1 MSWLGGSISSLTGQI
16 SNLTKDILTEGT
28 EEVSDHATEL
38 RLAQEKIAEFQTL
51 CGALKT
57 ENDRLK
63 IFNRELEEKAESSEL
78 QINSISS
85 QYRDVLQEKEND
97 LKELK
102 KKHNEILEHQARSA
116 LSPLTAPSTAH
127 VPAPSQPGS
136 LSTQTGLGFSEGV
149 GGSEWDLGDNISLQ
163 HEINRLRQEATR
175 LQTEA
180 QHWKS
185 VAGQLSQ
192 TGTSNEQFEASNAEI
207 IQLRDRAKELEHQLV
222 QARDHQQHEVVSLQ
236 DVHTDKMAAI
246 KKKHKQE
253 VADFKRQIAALEQ
266 QLSESRDND
275 SVRHG
280 SSNLPE
286 ADRAGLSSESDVHDL
301 RRELQDL
308 HTQLS
313 KVNTEKNKIET
324 AKRHLEGVLEELQT
338 EVGKLQDERDSYV
351 EKITLLDSTVADQ
364 RAELETLKQAAGDDV
379 VQLKQAL
386 EQALSEKSSLEKE
399 VGQVGL
405 SLFDA
410 KQRLLEQ
417 LDANHADALE
427 VLSDL
432 QHVRHQMDNDS
443 AGRRN
448 RLLNEKQKLANQIYV
463 LGQKQGQVKSNLVE
477 VKSLSTHLT
486 TEAAAIVESL
496 GSPGHQQVTA
506 ELVASLEKEN
516 LYLREQN
523 LKCQEQ
529 ITLLERAA
537 TTQAQERSRCE
548 DTISRLKGQ
557 LQDDVDESSSVSTLN
572 DSLSTGSVRT
582 VDGSDISEL
591 SRRNRELDLKVEQL
605 QTEVDK
611 YKTDIDQFEF
621 VKSDWQLEKESLEEV
636 LLQLR
641 KQLQEKEMELNIAL
655 AQKGLAE
662 VKRQEKKSQAVERTQ
677 TGEVVEETIVAE
689 HQDLLQTGE
698 TTLEADIETFAAQAQ
713 KLSDANLQLEEER
726 DQLEADKVALEEKIK
741 RLENNVSTL
750 EKSLQSEKQASPQQ
764 QQQQLEQRV
773 QQHEV
778 EMKAMEQEKL
788 DLESSLEEL
797 DQQHQQ
803 AMDKLISIRDDLSQ
817 QVDTLNTSLSLKD
830 TEIVN
835 LTEEL
840 DKSRAQIEEAASSSK
855 DLTDAAEGPDEALV
869 EELQAKLEKMESDK
883 AKEIQDLKEK
893 CQNAAVA
900 VNDLHMDKRE
910 LQEELGRVKQEITGK
925 VAKLKEMRE
934 DHTRLVEENK
944 DLRER
949 LQEAEDEIEDWQERN
964 EQTQVH
970 NSQKEAVS
978 KEMEELQNEI
988 SELRSKLDEYY
999 TACEHEK
1006 TRCSQLLAENQRL
1019 SVQTEQFEVQKQE
1032 STRQASQPLHDRI
1045 SVLETQFDAVN
1056 LDKVNLEK
1064 EISQLEDKLHAQTK
1078 HYESYIQELQSSQDK
1093 DATALQQDHQAMMQT
1108 CHEKELAISDLQ
1120 SQINSLKSELDMTKD
1135 TMQTSV
1141 DSQLQLTSIL
1151 KEKDDEISSLKS
1163 ANIELNSE
1171 YEELCAHLKEQE
1183 VLMESMKGMEKLLAD
1198 SKEEIQRLRTEIE
1211 VNKMNMEQQKPDEM
1225 DQQKTLEIITELEKE
1240 LASCKDKI
1248 FRLEETVHS
1257 QESLIND
1264 HKAGITQLNE
1274 KHEGYIREIEEE
1286 RVKLARQDDLILI
1299 LQEKSADKDEE
1310 IADLKYKLTRAS
1322 SLVDAKKLQLLN
1334 EGDSQPGLPA
1344 LEYPEKAAIE
1354 YTSPSRKWDEEEFV
1368 DKDDFDGDTSNK
1380 IEMISK
1386 EIGEL
1391 QLRLQEK
1398 DLVIQ
1403 ELQSNN
1409 ASLLTML
1416 EAKSLTSHG
1425 DKSLVSVHKLENEVK
1440 ALKME
1445 REQIMAVMTEKSR
1458 ESSSLKAEVHRL
1470 MSVVTAEKSAL
1481 NKLQEDNHQLQN
1493 RENPVDDMQREALQ
1507 NLSRLVRDREME
1519 IEALKQKNDTLLAV
1533 LQDSSQETQGTQ
1545 INSLLQ
1551 DKDNLSKQMMTF
1563 QAERE
1568 QMITYL
1574 NQKHQESVTYHNEIQ
1589 RLTALVS
1596 TQTEQFE
1603 ALNRNYTNL
1612 VPQFEDKTQTLL
1624 KTQNELLNYKQKYN
1638 ELEVKYG
1645 ELLGRSN
1652 MSETVDMATYNT
1664 KMVELQKCQDRLSEL
1679 QQEINDRDLKI
1690 QGLSS
1695 KIHELESVVSSKE
1708 AERTSFKKQA
1718 DNLTFQLQG
1727 LQTELQDFRTESVS
1741 TKQKSSEIDS
1751 ELQVLKDSNNQLTLS
1766 LREKEF
1772 ELTSLREKTGTL
1784 TTLLQQQQGE
1794 QGQVDHLVQENAS
1807 LHQQTVQYQ
1816 QERDQTI
1823 MALRQKHTDV
1833 EELNKEIARLKEKE
1847 MKLSRELERLRQHLL
1862 QIEEGYTGEALEAEE
1877 REKELRNRLAVA
1889 EEKILSSSSAVQNA
1903 SQAASEQVETLQ
1915 HQLHGVTSQ
1924 RDAAYM
1930 QMTAMQDQCQQ
1941 YAASL
1946 ANLQM
1951 VLEQFQQDK
1960 DAQIA
1965 ADTERYQDEIKL
1977 LKDKVNT
1984 LQRALDST
1992 KTELEEA
1999 SDGLE
2004 AASRLSEQLDKK
2016 EEAVAALKEEVLL
2029 REKTLKAAEEEV
2041 RKLTTSTEAKVD
2053 KLLMK
2058 NMLIG
2063 YFQTPTGRRNEVIHM
2078 MGGVLNFQL
2087 DDYAKINQTQTS
2099 WVAGF
2104 LRFGSPRAGPTPPT
2118 TPVHAGSKA
2127 PSLDQSFS
2135 QLFVKF
2141 LEKES
2146 SPPPPPVRMPAEKM
2160 AQEVKDKHKESQK
2173 PVFNPFTAP
2182 RHVSMP
2188 LQLGEQTA
2196 TTKPHILMGPMSPV
2210 TQTNPLMA
2218 PMSGESLSQP
2228 GSGRSTPQNSSAIL
2242 KDVLGTR

>member
-38 RLAQEKIAEFQTL
+38 RLAQEKITEFQTL

-85 QYRDVLQEKEND
+85 QYRDVLQEKENE

-102 KKHNEILEHQARSA
+102 KKHHEILEHQAKSA
-116 LSPLTAPSTAH
+116 LSPLTAPST
-127 VPAPSQPGS
+127 VPAHSQPGS
-136 LSTQTGLGFSEGV
+136 LSTQTGLGFSEGI

-192 TGTSNEQFEASNAEI
+192 GDTSNEQFEASNAEI
-207 IQLRDRAKELEHQLV
+207 IQLRDRTKELERQLV
-222 QARDHQQHEVVSLQ
+222 QARDHQQHEIVSLQ

-253 VADFKRQIAALEQ
+253 IADLRKQIAALEQ
-266 QLSESRDND
+266 QLSDSRDND

-286 ADRAGLSSESDVHDL
+286 ADRPGLTSESDVDDL
-301 RRELQDL
+301 RRELQQL

-338 EVGKLQDERDSYV
+338 EVGKLQDERDVYV
-351 EKITLLDSTVADQ
+351 EKIKLLDSTVADQ
-364 RAELETLKQAAGDDV
+364 RAQLETLKKAAGDDV
-379 VQLKQAL
+379 IQLKEAL
-386 EQALSEKSSLEKE
+386 EQALSEKGSLEKE
-399 VGQVGL
+399 LGQ
-405 SLFDA
+405 
-410 KQRLLEQ
+410 
-417 LDANHADALE
+417 ADALE
-427 VLSDL
+427 ILSDL

-443 AGRRN
+443 VDRRN
-448 RLLNEKQKLANQIYV
+448 RLMNEKQKLANQIYV
-463 LGQKQGQVKSNLVE
+463 LGQKQGQVKSTLVE
-477 VKSLSTHLT
+477 AKSLSTHLT

-496 GSPGHQQVTA
+496 GSHSHQQLTA
-506 ELVASLEKEN
+506 ELLGSLEKEN
-516 LYLREQN
+516 LYLKEQN
-523 LKCQEQ
+523 LKFQEQ

-537 TTQAQERSRCE
+537 STQAQERIQCE
-548 DTISRLKGQ
+548 ETISRLKGQ
-557 LQDDVDESSSVSTLN
+557 LKEDVDESSSISTLN

-605 QTEVDK
+605 QIEVDK

-641 KQLQEKEMELNIAL
+641 KQLQEREMELNIAL

-662 VKRQEKKSQAVERTQ
+662 VKRQEKKSKATERTPA
-677 TGEVVEETIVAE
+677 GEVVEETIVAE

-698 TTLEADIETFAAQAQ
+698 TTLEADIETFAVQAQ
-713 KLSDANLQLEEER
+713 RLSDANLQLEEER
-726 DQLEADKVALEEKIK
+726 DQLEADKAALEEKVK
-741 RLENNVSTL
+741 LLENNVSTL
-750 EKSLQSEKQASPQQ
+750 EKSVQSEKQASPV
-764 QQQQLEQRV
+764 QQQLEQRLK
-773 QQHEV
+773 QHEK

-797 DQQHQQ
+797 DLQHQQ
-803 AMDKLISIRDDLSQ
+803 AMDKLISIRDNLSQ
-817 QVDTLNTSLSLKD
+817 QVDTLNTSLSQKD
-830 TEIVN
+830 TEIAQ
-835 LTEEL
+835 LSDEL
-840 DKSRAQIEEAASSSK
+840 EQSRAQIEKVASSSQ
-855 DLTDAAEGPDEALV
+855 DQTDAAEGLDEGLV
-869 EELQAKLEKMESDK
+869 KELQSKLEKMQSEK
-883 AKEIQDLKEK
+883 EKEIQDLKEK

-910 LQEELGRVKQEITGK
+910 LQEELGKMKQEITGK
-925 VAKLKEMRE
+925 VSKLKEMRE
-934 DHTRLVEENK
+934 DHTRVVEENK

-964 EQTQVH
+964 EQTQVL
-970 NSQKEAVS
+970 QKQAGN
-978 KEMEELQNEI
+978 KEIEELRNEN
-988 SELRSKLDEYY
+988 SELKSKLEEYF
-999 TACEHEK
+999 TACENEK
-1006 TRCSQLLAENQRL
+1006 TRISRLLAENQRL
-1019 SVQTEQFEVQKQE
+1019 SAQTEQFEVKKKE
-1032 STRQASQPLHDRI
+1032 SMHQASQALHDRI
-1045 SVLETQFDAVN
+1045 SVLETQFDAVT

-1064 EISQLEDKLHAQTK
+1064 EISQLEDKLHSQTK
-1078 HYESYIQELQSSQDK
+1078 HYEHYIQELQNSQDK
-1093 DATALQQDHQAMMQT
+1093 DASALQQDHQAMMQT
-1108 CHEKELAISDLQ
+1108 CHEKELAIGELQ
-1120 SQINSLKSELDMTKD
+1120 SQINSLQSELEMTKE

-1141 DSQLQLTSIL
+1141 DSHEQLTSIL

-1163 ANIELNSE
+1163 ANIELNTE
-1171 YEELCAHLKEQE
+1171 YEELCAHMKEQE
-1183 VLMESMKGMEKLLAD
+1183 VLMESMKGMEKLLAA

-1211 VNKMNMEQQKPDEM
+1211 VNKMNMEQQKPDDM
-1225 DQQKTLEIITELEKE
+1225 DQSKTLEVITELEKE
-1240 LASCKDKI
+1240 LALCKDKI
-1248 FRLEETVHS
+1248 SQLEETVYA

-1274 KHEGYIREIEEE
+1274 KHELHIREIEEE
-1286 RVKLARQDDLILI
+1286 RTKLARQDDLILI
-1299 LQEKSADKDEE
+1299 LQEKSAEKEDE
-1310 IADLKYKLTRAS
+1310 IADLKNKLTRAS
-1322 SLVDAKKLQLLN
+1322 SLVEANKLQLLS
-1334 EGDSQPGLPA
+1334 EEDSSQCHPVLPA

-1354 YTSPSRKWDEEEFV
+1354 YTPPSRKMDKQESL
-1368 DKDDFDGDTSNK
+1368 DKDDFDRDTSDK
-1380 IEMISK
+1380 IETISK
-1386 EIGEL
+1386 DIGEL

-1425 DKSLVSVHKLENEVK
+1425 DKTLVSVHKLENEVK

-1470 MSVVTAEKSAL
+1470 MSVVSAEKSAL
-1481 NKLQEDNHQLQN
+1481 DKLQEDNNQLQN

-1507 NLSRLVRDREME
+1507 NLSRLVRDRELE

-1533 LQDSSQETQGTQ
+1533 LQDSSQETQGSQ

-1551 DKDNLSKQMMTF
+1551 DKDNLSKQVMTF

-1603 ALNRNYTNL
+1603 TLNRNYTNL

-1638 ELEVKYG
+1638 ELEIKYG

-1652 MSETVDMATYNT
+1652 MSETIDMATYNT
-1664 KMVELQKCQDRLSEL
+1664 KEVELQKTQDRLSEL
-1679 QQEINDRDLKI
+1679 QQEVNDRDQKI
-1690 QGLSS
+1690 QSLSS
-1695 KIHELESVVSSKE
+1695 KIHELESIVSSKE
-1708 AERTSFKKQA
+1708 AERISFKKQA

-1727 LQTELQDFRTESVS
+1727 LQTELHDFRTERVS
-1741 TKQKSSEIDS
+1741 TQQKSSEIDS
-1751 ELQVLKDSNNQLTLS
+1751 ELQVLKDTNNQLTLS

-1772 ELTSLREKTGTL
+1772 ELTSLREKTATL

-1794 QGQVDHLVQENAS
+1794 KGQVDHLVQENAS

-1816 QERDQTI
+1816 QERDQAI
-1823 MALRQKHTDV
+1823 MALQQKHSDV
-1833 EELNKEIARLKEKE
+1833 EELNKEIARLKERE

-1889 EEKILSSSSAVQNA
+1889 EEKILSSSSAVQSA
-1903 SQAASEQVETLQ
+1903 SQAANEQVETLK
-1915 HQLHGVTSQ
+1915 HQLQGVTSQ

-1930 QMTAMQDQCQQ
+1930 QMTAMQEQCQQ

-1965 ADTERYQDEIKL
+1965 ADTERYQDEIKI
-1977 LKDKVNT
+1977 LKDKMNT
-1984 LQRALDST
+1984 LQRTLDTTTS
-1992 KTELEEA
+1992 ELEEA

-2004 AASRLSEQLDKK
+2004 AAARLSEQLDKK

-2029 REKTLKAAEEEV
+2029 REKSLKAAEEEI

-2063 YFQTPTGRRNEVIHM
+2063 YFQTPSNQRSEVIHM
-2078 MGGVLNFQL
+2078 MGGVLNFHP
-2087 DDYAKINQTQTS
+2087 DDYAKIDQNRSS

-2104 LRFGSPRAGPTPPT
+2104 LRFGSPRSGPTPPT
-2118 TPVHAGSKA
+2118 TPVRGGRKA

-2160 AQEVKDKHKESQK
+2160 AQEVTDKHKENQK

-2188 LQLGEQTA
+2188 LSIGEQTA
-2196 TTKPHILMGPMSPV
+2196 TTKPHILMAPMSPV
-2210 TQTNPLMA
+2210 TQTNPLIA
-2218 PMSGESLSQP
+2218 PMSGDALSKG

-2242 KDVLGTR
+2242 KDVLGSR

>member
-399 VGQVGL
+399 VGQ
-405 SLFDA
+405 
-410 KQRLLEQ
+410 
-417 LDANHADALE
+417 
-427 VLSDL
+427 
-432 QHVRHQMDNDS
+432 
-443 AGRRN
+443 
-448 RLLNEKQKLANQIYV
+448 
-463 LGQKQGQVKSNLVE
+463 QGQVKSNLVE

>member
-1 MSWLGGSISSLTGQI
+1 MNSLKPAMLKSSSFATEPRNWNISWYRLGII
-16 SNLTKDILTEGT
+16 SNMK
-28 EEVSDHATEL
+28 
-38 RLAQEKIAEFQTL
+38 
-51 CGALKT
+51 
-57 ENDRLK
+57 
-63 IFNRELEEKAESSEL
+63 
-78 QINSISS
+78 
-85 QYRDVLQEKEND
+85 
-97 LKELK
+97 
-102 KKHNEILEHQARSA
+102 
-116 LSPLTAPSTAH
+116 LSPFRMY
-127 VPAPSQPGS
+127 
-136 LSTQTGLGFSEGV
+136 TQTR
-149 GGSEWDLGDNISLQ
+149 WP
-163 HEINRLRQEATR
+163 
-175 LQTEA
+175 
-180 QHWKS
+180 
-185 VAGQLSQ
+185 
-192 TGTSNEQFEASNAEI
+192 
-207 IQLRDRAKELEHQLV
+207 
-222 QARDHQQHEVVSLQ
+222 
-236 DVHTDKMAAI
+236 AI

-253 VADFKRQIAALEQ
+253 VADQKKQIAALEQ
-266 QLSESRDND
+266 QLSDSRDND

-286 ADRAGLSSESDVHDL
+286 ADRPGLTSESDVDDL
-301 RRELQDL
+301 RRELQQL

-338 EVGKLQDERDSYV
+338 EVGKLQDERDGYV

-364 RAELETLKQAAGDDV
+364 RAELETLKKADGDDV
-379 VQLKQAL
+379 VQLKEAL
-386 EQALSEKSSLEKE
+386 EQALSEKGSLEKE
-399 VGQVGL
+399 LGQVGQ

-427 VLSDL
+427 ILSDL
-432 QHVRHQMDNDS
+432 RHVRHQMDNDS
-443 AGRRN
+443 VGRRN

-463 LGQKQGQVKSNLVE
+463 LGQKQGQVKSTLVE
-477 VKSLSTHLT
+477 AKSLSTHLT

-496 GSPGHQQVTA
+496 GSPRPSAAHKLLG
-506 ELVASLEKEN
+506 SLEKEN
-516 LYLREQN
+516 LYLKEQN
-523 LKCQEQ
+523 LKFQEQ

-537 TTQAQERSRCE
+537 STQAQERIQCE
-548 DTISRLKGQ
+548 GTISRLKGQ
-557 LQDDVDESSSVSTLN
+557 LKEDVDESSSISTLN

-641 KQLQEKEMELNIAL
+641 KQLQERERELNIAL
-655 AQKGLAE
+655 AEKGLAE
-662 VKRQEKKSQAVERTQ
+662 VKRQEKKSKAIERTQ
-677 TGEVVEETIVAE
+677 AGEVVEETIVAE

-698 TTLEADIETFAAQAQ
+698 TTLEADIETFAVQAQ

-726 DQLEADKVALEEKIK
+726 DQLEADKAALEEKVK
-741 RLENNVSTL
+741 LLENNMSTL
-750 EKSLQSEKQASPQQ
+750 EKSLQSEKQASPLQQ
-764 QQQQLEQRV
+764 HLEQRL

-778 EMKAMEQEKL
+778 EMKAMEEEKL

-803 AMDKLISIRDDLSQ
+803 AMDKLISIRDDLSK
-817 QVDTLNTSLSLKD
+817 QVDTLNTSLSEKD
-830 TEIVN
+830 TEIAQ
-835 LTEEL
+835 LSEEL
-840 DKSRAQIEEAASSSK
+840 DQSRAQIEKVASSSQ
-855 DLTDAAEGPDEALV
+855 DQTDAAEGLDEGLV
-869 EELQAKLEKMESDK
+869 EELRSKLEKMESDK
-883 AKEIQDLKEK
+883 EKEIQDLKEK

-910 LQEELGRVKQEITGK
+910 LQEQLGKVKQEITGK
-925 VAKLKEMRE
+925 VSKLKEMRE

-964 EQTQVH
+964 EQTQVL
-970 NSQKEAVS
+970 QKEAGN
-978 KEMEELQNEI
+978 KEIEELGNEN
-988 SELRSKLDEYY
+988 SELKSKLEEYF
-999 TACEHEK
+999 TAYEHEK
-1006 TRCSQLLAENQRL
+1006 TRISQLLAENQRL
-1019 SVQTEQFEVQKQE
+1019 SAQTEQFEVQKKE
-1032 STRQASQPLHDRI
+1032 SMRQASQALHDRI
-1045 SVLETQFDAVN
+1045 SVLETQFDAVT

-1064 EISQLEDKLHAQTK
+1064 EISQLEDKLHSQTK
-1078 HYESYIQELQSSQDK
+1078 HYEHYIQELQNSQDK
-1093 DATALQQDHQAMMQT
+1093 DASALQQDHQAMMQT
-1108 CHEKELAISDLQ
+1108 CHEKELAISELQ
-1120 SQINSLKSELDMTKD
+1120 SQINSLQSELEMTKD
-1135 TMQTSV
+1135 TMHTSV
-1141 DSQLQLTSIL
+1141 DSHEQLTSIL

-1163 ANIELNSE
+1163 ANIELNSK

-1183 VLMESMKGMEKLLAD
+1183 VLMESMKGMEKLLAA

-1211 VNKMNMEQQKPDEM
+1211 VNKMNMEQQKPDDM
-1225 DQQKTLEIITELEKE
+1225 DQLKTLEIITELEKE

-1248 FRLEETVHS
+1248 SQLEETVYA

-1274 KHEGYIREIEEE
+1274 KHELHIREIEEE
-1286 RVKLARQDDLILI
+1286 RTKLARQDDLILI
-1299 LQEKSADKDEE
+1299 LQEKSSEKEEE
-1310 IADLKYKLTRAS
+1310 IADLKNKLTRAS
-1322 SLVDAKKLQLLN
+1322 SLVDANKLQLFS
-1334 EGDSQPGLPA
+1334 EEDVSQCHPVLPA

-1354 YTSPSRKWDEEEFV
+1354 YTPPSRKMDKQESL
-1368 DKDDFDGDTSNK
+1368 DKDDFDHDTSDK

-1386 EIGEL
+1386 DIGEL

-1425 DKSLVSVHKLENEVK
+1425 DKTLVSVHKLENEVK

-1470 MSVVTAEKSAL
+1470 MSVVSAERSAL
-1481 NKLQEDNHQLQN
+1481 NKLQEDNNQLQN

-1507 NLSRLVRDREME
+1507 NLSRLVRDRELE

-1533 LQDSSQETQGTQ
+1533 LQDSSQETQGSQ

-1551 DKDNLSKQMMTF
+1551 DKDNLSKQVMTF

-1603 ALNRNYTNL
+1603 TLNRNYTNL

-1638 ELEVKYG
+1638 ELEIKYG

-1664 KMVELQKCQDRLSEL
+1664 KEVELQKSQDRISEL
-1679 QQEINDRDLKI
+1679 QQEVNDRDQKI

-1718 DNLTFQLQG
+1718 DNLTFQLHG
-1727 LQTELQDFRTESVS
+1727 LQTELHDFKTERVS
-1741 TKQKSSEIDS
+1741 TQQKSSEIDS

-1794 QGQVDHLVQENAS
+1794 KGQVDHLVQENAS

-1816 QERDQTI
+1816 QERDQAI
-1823 MALRQKHTDV
+1823 MAFQQKHSDV
-1833 EELNKEIARLKEKE
+1833 EELNKEITRLKEKE

-1889 EEKILSSSSAVQNA
+1889 EEKILSSSSAVQSA
-1903 SQAASEQVETLQ
+1903 SQAAIEQVETLQ
-1915 HQLHGVTSQ
+1915 HQLQGVTSQ

-1960 DAQIA
+1960 DAQIS
-1965 ADTERYQDEIKL
+1965 ADTERYQDEIKI
-1977 LKDKVNT
+1977 LKDKMNT
-1984 LQRALDST
+1984 LQRTLDTTQS
-1992 KTELEEA
+1992 ELEEA

-2029 REKTLKAAEEEV
+2029 REKSLKAAEEEI

-2063 YFQTPTGRRNEVIHM
+2063 YFQTPSNQRNEVIHM
-2078 MGGVLNFQL
+2078 MGGVLNFQH
-2087 DDYAKINQTQTS
+2087 DDYAKIDLNRSS

-2104 LRFGSPRAGPTPPT
+2104 LRFGSPRSGPTPPT
-2118 TPVHAGSKA
+2118 TPVTW
-2127 PSLDQSFS
+2127 
-2135 QLFVKF
+2135 
-2141 LEKES
+2141 
-2146 SPPPPPVRMPAEKM
+2146 R
-2160 AQEVKDKHKESQK
+2160 QEGTFTG
-2173 PVFNPFTAP
+2173 PVFLPAVCQVP
-2182 RHVSMP
+2182 
-2188 LQLGEQTA
+2188 
-2196 TTKPHILMGPMSPV
+2196 
-2210 TQTNPLMA
+2210 
-2218 PMSGESLSQP
+2218 
-2228 GSGRSTPQNSSAIL
+2228 
-2242 KDVLGTR
+2242 

>member
-399 VGQVGL
+399 VGQ
-405 SLFDA
+405 
-410 KQRLLEQ
+410 
-417 LDANHADALE
+417 
-427 VLSDL
+427 
-432 QHVRHQMDNDS
+432 
-443 AGRRN
+443 
-448 RLLNEKQKLANQIYV
+448 
-463 LGQKQGQVKSNLVE
+463 QGQVKSNLVE

-572 DSLSTGSVRT
+572 DSLSTGSV
-582 VDGSDISEL
+582 
-591 SRRNRELDLKVEQL
+591 RNRELDLKVEQL

>member
-1 MSWLGGSISSLTGQI
+1 
-16 SNLTKDILTEGT
+16 
-28 EEVSDHATEL
+28 
-38 RLAQEKIAEFQTL
+38 
-51 CGALKT
+51 
-57 ENDRLK
+57 
-63 IFNRELEEKAESSEL
+63 
-78 QINSISS
+78 
-85 QYRDVLQEKEND
+85 
-97 LKELK
+97 
-102 KKHNEILEHQARSA
+102 
-116 LSPLTAPSTAH
+116 
-127 VPAPSQPGS
+127 
-136 LSTQTGLGFSEGV
+136 
-149 GGSEWDLGDNISLQ
+149 
-163 HEINRLRQEATR
+163 
-175 LQTEA
+175 
-180 QHWKS
+180 
-185 VAGQLSQ
+185 
-192 TGTSNEQFEASNAEI
+192 
-207 IQLRDRAKELEHQLV
+207 
-222 QARDHQQHEVVSLQ
+222 
-236 DVHTDKMAAI
+236 MAAI

-399 VGQVGL
+399 VGQ
-405 SLFDA
+405 
-410 KQRLLEQ
+410 
-417 LDANHADALE
+417 
-427 VLSDL
+427 
-432 QHVRHQMDNDS
+432 
-443 AGRRN
+443 
-448 RLLNEKQKLANQIYV
+448 
-463 LGQKQGQVKSNLVE
+463 QGQVKSNLVE